1 MRSLHVLLLL
11 TLVGGLGS
19 DRLSL
24 LAQETPRSPL
34 IPPTEETTR
43 NPSEPPTPQFMQ
55 AEVNIGAGGLGFRVR
70 SYPAWEALYRPH
82 VRVGPG
88 RTEPPSEAETAPLLE
103 GGADQLHQ
111 TLEQALN
118 RAQPPAAPPP

>member
-1 MRSLHVLLLL
+1 MRFLHVLLLL
-11 TLVGGLGS
+11 TLMGGLGS
-19 DRLSL
+19 DRRSL
-24 LAQETPRSPL
+24 LAQETTRSPL
-34 IPPTEETTR
+34 IPPAEETR
-43 NPSEPPTPQFMQ
+43 NPSEPPTPKFVQV
-55 AEVNIGAGGLGFRVR
+55 EVNIGAGGLGFRVR
-70 SYPAWEALYRPH
+70 SDPAWEALHRPH

-88 RTEPPSEAETAPLLE
+88 RTEPPSEVETAPLVE